1 MKNRIWNSIRKKVM
15 IGVLGLSLAFSGVVS
30 GAGSLTAFAGTGV
43 YDANG
48 NELSQ
53 DEVNAMAMA
62 DALASAKNEAIAALQ
77 KEYDKLRIGHDNAT
91 AEQQQKIFDI
101 MQEAKENIKKMSSL
115 DLISSYKD
123 TVILEMD
130 RVYNITPTDVNGY
143 LALADTAKMIECKY
157 GDIVTMP
164 FPVINYAPISATN
177 IIITPKVSTS
187 PDEWPFV
194 PDLTGVTQVIPALP
208 AYNPNVPIESMR
220 QELVFLFQV
229 RNDVKTGY
237 YKLDFDVIYTY
248 DNAKVTST
256 ISTFIRVNG
265 QKAYGTLDNQ
275 KEDEK
280 EADKNK
286 SKPRIIVTG
295 FTTTP
300 ERINAGDTFT
310 VSIYVQNTSETDTV
324 KNVLFDLQAA
334 QESTSATSTTTISAF
349 LPTSGAS
356 SIYAGSI
363 SPQSS
368 IVLDMEMTARADL
381 TQKPYVLNIN
391 MKYDTANAVDL
402 SDTASVSIPIY
413 QESRCEYGDAEVL
426 PASINVGE
434 QSNVTFSVFNTG
446 KTTLNNVWVKFKGD
460 SITGGD
466 TYLGNINSGGTGN
479 VDAMLTGLAPTMDDG
494 TIIAEIS
501 YENESGE
508 VTTLEKTI
516 TLFVTGDYSEG
527 LDGDYFNIDDGY
539 IGDDTG
545 FDDGSSGKK
554 FPLIPVI
561 AGGAAAVVVAGAV
574 IARTIIVR
582 GKRKKELAELED
594 EDVTL

>member
-1 MKNRIWNSIRKKVM
+1 M
-15 IGVLGLSLAFSGVVS
+15 
-30 GAGSLTAFAGTGV
+30 V
-43 YDANG
+43 YTSDG
-48 NELSQ
+48 
-53 DEVNAMAMA
+53 
-62 DALASAKNEAIAALQ
+62 K
-77 KEYDKLRIGHDNAT
+77 T
-91 AEQQQKIFDI
+91 
-101 MQEAKENIKKMSSL
+101 
-115 DLISSYKD
+115 
-123 TVILEMD
+123 
-130 RVYNITPTDVNGY
+130 
-143 LALADTAKMIECKY
+143 
-157 GDIVTMP
+157 
-164 FPVINYAPISATN
+164 
-177 IIITPKVSTS
+177 VSTT
-187 PDEWPFV
+187 
-194 PDLTGVTQVIPALP
+194 LT
-208 AYNPNVPIESMR
+208 
-220 QELVFLFQV
+220 
-229 RNDVKTGY
+229 
-237 YKLDFDVIYTY
+237 
-248 DNAKVTST
+248 
-256 ISTFIRVNG
+256 TFIRVTG

-280 EADKNK
+280 EAEKNK

-334 QESTSATSTTTISAF
+334 QESTSATSTATISAF

-434 QSNVTFSVFNTG
+434 QSNITFSVFNTG

-479 VDAMLTGLAPTMDDG
+479 VDAMLTGAQATMDDG

-516 TLFVTGDYSEG
+516 TLFVMENYSEG
-527 LDGDYFNIDDGY
+527 LDGDNFNFDDYG
-539 IGDDTG
+539 GDTG

-561 AGGAAAVVVAGAV
+561 AGGAAAAVVVAAV
-574 IARTIIVR
+574 IARVIIVR

>member
-1 MKNRIWNSIRKKVM
+1 T
-15 IGVLGLSLAFSGVVS
+15 L
-30 GAGSLTAFAGTGV
+30 
-43 YDANG
+43 
-48 NELSQ
+48 
-53 DEVNAMAMA
+53 
-62 DALASAKNEAIAALQ
+62 
-77 KEYDKLRIGHDNAT
+77 
-91 AEQQQKIFDI
+91 
-101 MQEAKENIKKMSSL
+101 
-115 DLISSYKD
+115 
-123 TVILEMD
+123 
-130 RVYNITPTDVNGY
+130 
-143 LALADTAKMIECKY
+143 
-157 GDIVTMP
+157 P
-164 FPVINYAPISATN
+164 FPVINYAPLSATN

-194 PDLTGVTQVIPALP
+194 PDLTGITQVIPALP
-208 AYNPNVPIESMR
+208 AYNPNVPIENMR
-220 QELVFLFQV
+220 QEVVFLFQV

-237 YKLDFDVIYTY
+237 YKLDFDVVYTS
-248 DNAKVTST
+248 DGKTVST
-256 ISTFIRVNG
+256 TLTTFIRVTG

-280 EADKNK
+280 EAEKNK

-334 QESTSATSTTTISAF
+334 QESTSATSTATISAF

-434 QSNVTFSVFNTG
+434 QSNITFSVFNTG

-479 VDAMLTGLAPTMDDG
+479 VDAMLTGAQATMDDG

-516 TLFVTGDYSEG
+516 TLFVMENYSEG
-527 LDGDYFNIDDGY
+527 LDGDNFNFDDYG
-539 IGDDTG
+539 GDTG

-561 AGGAAAVVVAGAV
+561 AGGAAAAVVVAAV
-574 IARTIIVR
+574 IARVIIVR

>member
-1 MKNRIWNSIRKKVM
+1 MKNTIWNSIRKKVV
-15 IGVLGLSLAFSGVVS
+15 IGVLGLSLAFSGAVS
-30 GAGSLTAFAGTGV
+30 GMGSTTAYALT
-43 YDANG
+43 DA
-48 NELSQ
+48 EI
-53 DEVNAMAMA
+53 
-62 DALASAKNEAIAALQ
+62 EAIAKRQAELAAEQALESARDAAIAAWQ
-77 KEYDKLRIGHDNAT
+77 KEYDKLRIGHDNGT
-91 AEQQQKIFDI
+91 AEQQQKVFDI
-101 MQEAKENIKKMSSL
+101 MQEAKDNVKKMTSESM
-115 DLISSYKD
+115 IESYKD

-130 RVYNITPTDVNGY
+130 RVYNVTPTDVTGY
-143 LALADTAKMIECKY
+143 LGLADTAKMIQCKY
-157 GDIVTMP
+157 GDIVTLP
-164 FPVINYAPISATN
+164 FPVVNYAPISATN
-177 IIITPKVSTS
+177 IVITPKVSTS

-220 QELVFLFQV
+220 QEVVFLFQV

-237 YKLDFDVIYTY
+237 YKLDFDVVYTS
-248 DNAKVTST
+248 DNTKVSTT
-256 ISTFIRVNG
+256 ISTFIRVTG

-334 QESTSATSTTTISAF
+334 QESTSSTSTATISAF

-363 SPQSS
+363 APQSS

-413 QESRCEYGDAEVL
+413 QESRCEYGDAEVM
-426 PASINVGE
+426 PGSINVGD
-434 QSNVTFSVFNTG
+434 QSNITFSVFNTG

-479 VDAMLTGLAPTMDDG
+479 VDAMVTGVAGTMDDG

-516 TLFVTGDYSEG
+516 NLFVTENYDGG
-527 LDGDYFNIDDGY
+527 LDGLDGSWDGGVIGYDDGY
-539 IGDDTG
+539 TGDDG
-545 FDDGSSGKK
+545 SGKK
-554 FPLIPVI
+554 FPVLPVV
-561 AGGAAAVVVAGAV
+561 GGAVAGAV
-574 IARTIIVR
+574 ILAAVIARVIIVK
-582 GKRKKELAELED
+582 GKQKKELAELED